1 MCLEY
6 PKEEGQEEGHASG
19 STSSTSTKTASGK
32 KSNLKRG
39 QHGRHKVTKKVHAI
53 YKIGP
58 HGEPL
63 EPETV
68 IGIFSNQYSCLVRE
82 HVLIAYQNWRKV
94 PEDLKDKVWRD
105 VKKPFE
111 YPSDQFNEDLCKG
124 HAMVIIGKVLRN
136 LRSKLNKNYV

>member
-1 MCLEY
+1 VFGVPQGGGTRGGPCIRFHLEHFNQNGQWQEVK
-6 PKEEGQEEGHASG
+6 PKEGPTREAQGDQEGACH
-19 STSSTSTKTASGK
+19 
-32 KSNLKRG
+32 
-39 QHGRHKVTKKVHAI
+39 I
-53 YKIGP
+53 
-58 HGEPL
+58 
-63 EPETV
+63 
-68 IGIFSNQYSCLVRE
+68 LVRE